1 MSNNGASPPA
11 LILIDIQ
18 KGLDDIAY
26 WGGERNNP
34 DAEDRMGELLRLWRQ
49 QGWPLFHVRHDSTN
63 PSSRLVPGQVG
74 NEFKDVV
81 SPLDGEPVIPKNV
94 NSAFIGT
101 DLRERL
107 DRRGI
112 RRVVLV
118 GLTTDHCVST
128 TARMAGNLGYETVVI
143 SDATATFAKT
153 GVDGQAFPAQLIHDT
168 ALASLNGEFATVL
181 TTEQLRDILS
191 QETPV
196 SAT

>member
-1 MSNNGASPPA
+1 MSNNVATPPA
-11 LILIDIQ
+11 LVLIDIQ
-18 KGLDDIAY
+18 KGLDDVPY

-34 DAEDRMGELLRLWRQ
+34 GAEDRIGELLQLWRQ
-49 QGWPLFHVRHDSTN
+49 RGWPLFHVRHDSTN
-63 PSSRLVPGQVG
+63 PVSRLVPGQVG

-81 SPLDGEPVIPKNV
+81 TPRDGEPVIPKNV

-107 DRRGI
+107 DRQGI

-118 GLTTDHCVST
+118 GLTTDHCVSS
-128 TARMAGNLGYETVVI
+128 TARMAGNLGYDTVVV

-168 ALASLNGEFATVL
+168 TLASLNGEFATVL
-181 TTEQLRDILS
+181 TANQLVDSLENRLH
-191 QETPV
+191 P
-196 SAT
+196 